1 MADLYAKILP
11 LHTET
16 PGRIPDDAT
25 MAGLGK
31 DPLENGEIA
40 LNLADRLIYSKRSDG
55 QVVLLGGAGDSNVGS
70 IGDLQDVDVT
80 LPGGRWT
87 DFEPG
92 QPGAGGGGQSTEQV
106 YQGTYSWKGANLVM
120 SGAMAAGDSRYLCI
134 SQRSY
139 YTQDPRNSNAFLFAN
154 KVSTSGDG
162 FYIRMDYPSGGFDL
176 YGKTG
181 TLVTAGNAGTVPQ
194 NQWLHWYLQM
204 DFGPSGARSLTPT
217 VSIWLDGTLVMDRVV
232 GPDLGD
238 PSRPDLYLNFNG
250 NSWTYTDA
258 VKVLEAEQPPVEM
271 GEATFVPTE
280 VEFALRG
287 DLLNDGDT
295 LLWSNASYSF
305 VPGPP
310 DIRYNLLDLDD
321 YSGESRTPLTFR
333 WQENALVGPGE
344 FQYVGTTVEISEL
357 DATGYNASSLIARL
371 PETGLIFYSSDG
383 SSWASDSYSSLTYN
397 SANQKWVLNLSASP
411 AIAPTLYLAFSTPSV
426 TAERYPRNGEL
437 LQYDGNI
444 WTPAPLTS
452 SLAYGLDN
460 LADVDT
466 SSTPPVGGNALVW
479 DQVSEAWIPGA
490 AGVSGTI
497 TQLSDVDTFTTPPTD
512 GQTLGWVAAN
522 SQWQPVDLVSRIQD
536 ATDYDGATPAIQ
548 GDTLV
553 FDATAGKFKP
563 TAGSSISSIN
573 DIADVDTASTPPG
586 DGDSLVWSS
595 NDSAW
600 VPGGVQHR
608 LSVRLDEIETT
619 AAIADAA
626 NADIVFDG
634 LGESGEFVQITVSE
648 PSWVRF
654 YPTAA
659 DRNADGSRTNDQD
672 PQPGSGV
679 LLEVLTTTSNET
691 VLVTPGAAYYNN
703 DTTTVPALYCRVTN
717 LSGAS
722 SAISVTVR
730 AYTQIDSTGY
740 LPLASLKS
748 EVAASTDFADFQ
760 ARIAAL

>member
-70 IGDLQDVDVT
+70 IGDLQDVDAT

-92 QPGAGGGGQSTEQV
+92 QPGAGGGGQSSA
-106 YQGTYSWKGANLVM
+106 YAKQGSFSWHNADLVLTGLMSKG
-120 SGAMAAGDSRYLCI
+120 DTRYICF
-134 SQRSY
+134 SQWHY
-139 YTQDPRNSNAFLFAN
+139 YTNNPTTNQAFLFSN
-154 KVSTSGDG
+154 KPSTSGNG
-162 FYIRMDYPSGGFDL
+162 FYIRIDYYGGIRVYGASGQYSIG
-176 YGKTG
+176 
-181 TLVTAGNAGTVPQ
+181 GNVGTVPQ
-194 NQWLHWYLQM
+194 NQWNHWYVQF
-204 DFGPSGARSLTPT
+204 DFGPSGSRNLTPK
-217 VSIWLDGTLVMDRVV
+217 VSIWLNGALVMDQLVT
-232 GPDLGD
+232 PDLGSSTGAD
-238 PSRPDLYLNFNG
+238 VYLEYLNNG
-250 NSWTYTDA
+250 FTYVDSIN
-258 VKVLEAEQPPVEM
+258 VLETAEPPALM
-271 GEATFVPTE
+271 GDTTVVPADID
-280 VEFALRG
+280 FALRG
-287 DLLNDGDT
+287 DILNDGDT

-371 PETGLIFYSSDG
+371 PATGLIFYSSDG

-397 SANQKWVLNLSASP
+397 SGNQKWVLNLSASP

-563 TAGSSISSIN
+563 TAGSSISTIN

-595 NDSAW
+595 NDNAW